1 MIYCYDGDVF
11 MVSWWFKSLDIGQ
24 NIIDLFKQR
33 KKIQNDHMRLANTK
47 ICELG
52 EILVPVGNDG
62 IIKGSCVDGTF
73 TFTSIYNP
81 IKLPPIKDTL
91 IRSEFNGF
99 KMGAQE
105 LYVLVYDYD
114 NKLYFIFS
122 QTFGN
127 RPLYQ
132 LLRYGE
138 NAQGK
143 MHVDPHFTA
152 AINRIRMMELE
163 TKFKIERQRIID
175 NSRLKAI
182 RLEKLKQNKD
192 MLASLEDIEEEID
205 YEKFK
210 KEQEEKEKNEE
221 NRKHFAKLN
230 QMIEDR
236 NRQIRET
243 QEKWQSED
251 LARKQAKL
259 TLEQANRRNEEKYNE
274 EQEKKRF
281 EQKISEL
288 WLTIVQPEHN
298 KEYELLEEL
307 DALEKEKQRLLSK
320 VKNIKKVEK
329 KDEDIAAARLSLDFV
344 YLQGLYHIK
353 NVGID
358 YSYKLKMNN
367 GIYELIDYR
376 EERGQLHPIFSNS
389 WYSPF
394 FGGCKN

>member
-1 MIYCYDGDVF
+1 MLIKDVHTIYSDDRGIIIMIYCYNEDVF
-11 MVSWWFKSLDIGQ
+11 MVSWWFKSLDIDQ
-24 NIIDLFKQR
+24 NIRDLI
-33 KKIQNDHMRLANTK
+33 KKRGKIRDEHMRLANTK

-52 EILVPVGNDG
+52 EIFVPAGKNG
-62 IIKGSCVDGTF
+62 IVKGSCVEGTF
-73 TFTSIYNP
+73 RFTSIYNP
-81 IKLPPIKDTL
+81 SKLPPIKDTL
-91 IRSEFNGF
+91 IRSDFNGF
-99 KMGAQE
+99 KMGTQE
-105 LYVLVYDYD
+105 LYALVYDYD

-127 RPLYQ
+127 RPHYQ

-152 AINRIRMMELE
+152 VINRIRMMELE
-163 TKFKIERQRIID
+163 TKLKIERQRIID

-192 MLASLEDIEEEID
+192 MLASLEDIEDEID

-210 KEQEEKEKNEE
+210 KEQEEKDKSDE
-221 NRKHFAKLN
+221 NRRHFAKLN

-243 QEKWQSED
+243 QERWQSED
-251 LARKQAKL
+251 LAREQAKL

-274 EQEKKRF
+274 EQKKKQF

-307 DALEKEKQRLLSK
+307 NALEKEKQRLLNEA
-320 VKNIKKVEK
+320 KNIKKVEK
-329 KDEDIAAARLSLDFV
+329 KDEDMAVARLSLDFI
-344 YLQGLYHIK
+344 YLQGLY
-353 NVGID
+353 
-358 YSYKLKMNN
+358 YTKM
-367 GIYELIDYR
+367 
-376 EERGQLHPIFSNS
+376 
-389 WYSPF
+389 
-394 FGGCKN
+394 